1 MINKIKKHLD
11 KNDKL
16 LKHSLIIFIA
26 SLLTG
31 FINYLYQLYMG
42 RALGPEQYGIL
53 GALFSIV
60 YMGMFSIGSINTVVS
75 KLVSENM
82 SKNKIG
88 EIKSLFYFIGTRL
101 FAIGVILSVF
111 VIIFRDFIAGYLKL
125 PGTSMVYILALV
137 LLVTCLG
144 PLFSGMLNG
153 MQFFGWSGAAGFI
166 GSLIK
171 LTAGV
176 LLVYYGLGVN
186 GALLGLFLGILIPL
200 ALSLYPIKKIFTVPK
215 IKISHSEIFKYA
227 IPAIIIVTAVT
238 LIVNIDLILVKHKF
252 SAFDAGIY
260 ASAST
265 LAKIIMFA
273 SGSLI
278 TVMLP
283 KVSNGNGKS
292 ILRNTLFYVSLIGII
307 LSLVYFVMP
316 SFVINILFGKSYLP
330 ASPLIG
336 LLGISIALFSI
347 TNVLVTYN
355 LAVKRMGTVYF
366 AIIALILEIFL
377 INSVNSL
384 SAVVN
389 VVLAVNFVL
398 LLSML
403 VYTKRDLFSNPV
415 VNNA

>member
-1 MINKIKKHLD
+1 
-11 KNDKL
+11 
-16 LKHSLIIFIA
+16 
-26 SLLTG
+26 
-31 FINYLYQLYMG
+31 MG
-42 RALGPEQYGIL
+42 RSLGPEQYGIL

-60 YMGMFSIGSINTVVS
+60 YIGMFSLGSISTVVS
-75 KLVSENM
+75 KLVSESM

-88 EIKSLFYFIGTRL
+88 EVTSLFYFIGTRL
-101 FAIGVILSVF
+101 FAFGIILSVF
-111 VIIFRDFIAGYLKL
+111 LIIFRDFIAGYLKL
-125 PGTSMVYILALV
+125 PGTSMVYLLALV

-153 MQFFGWSGAAGFI
+153 MQFFGWSGASGFI
-166 GSLIK
+166 GSLVK
-171 LTAGV
+171 LLGGII
-176 LLVYYGLGVN
+176 LVYYGLGVN
-186 GALLGLFLGILIPL
+186 GALLGLFLGIFVPL
-200 ALSLYPIKKIFTVPK
+200 FLSLYPIKKIFSVPK

-227 IPAIIIVTAVT
+227 IPAIIIVTAAT
-238 LIVNIDLILVKHKF
+238 SIVNIDLLLVKHKF

-292 ILRNTLFYVSLIGII
+292 ILRNTLLYVFLIGMG
-307 LSLVYFVMP
+307 LSLVYFIMP
-316 SFVINILFGKSYLP
+316 SFVINVLFGKSYLN

-355 LAVKRMGTVYF
+355 LAIKRMGIIYF

-377 INSVNSL
+377 INYVNSL

-398 LLSML
+398 LLVML
-403 VYTKRDLFSNPV
+403 YYTKDDLIG
-415 VNNA
+415 NASKYHAVAGNA